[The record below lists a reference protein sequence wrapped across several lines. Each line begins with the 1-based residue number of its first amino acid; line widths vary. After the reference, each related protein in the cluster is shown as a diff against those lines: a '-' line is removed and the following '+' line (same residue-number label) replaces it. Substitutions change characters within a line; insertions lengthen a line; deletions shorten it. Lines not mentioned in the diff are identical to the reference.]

1 MHLGVFML
9 RKIIVLLAVFGFLS
23 MGALASSYPLLVKD
37 DLGRSITLKT
47 EPKRI
52 IAMLPSHTETLFA
65 LGAGAKLVGIDEYS
79 NYPKLETS
87 KIQKV
92 GNGFVP
98 NLEAIAA
105 LKPDLVLADES
116 TSSKLVQNLEKLGIV
131 VYGASAQT
139 YLETFEKIAV
149 LGRMVNRESA
159 ALRLITSMRSEINT
173 ISAKIAGRAKVS
185 AYFEVDPTPYAAG
198 ASSFIGELLTRAGG
212 QNIVP
217 ASLGA
222 FPQISPE
229 LVVNANPS
237 VIIGANLEDLLLRPG
252 WASIAAI
259 KNKRVYNPTGEEN
272 DALSRPGPRLALALK
287 VLVRFL
293 HPDLKF

>member
-1 MHLGVFML
+1 MLKKLVVFL
-9 RKIIVLLAVFGFLS
+9 VACLFS
-23 MGALASSYPLLVKD
+23 SSLASSYPLSITD
-37 DLGRSITLKT
+37 DLGRSITLKS

-92 GNGFVP
+92 GSGFVP

-116 TSSKLVQNLEKLGIV
+116 TSSKLVSSLEKLGIT

-139 YLETFEKIAV
+139 YLETFEKIAA
-149 LGRMVNRESA
+149 LGRMVNREANS
-159 ALRLITSMRSEINT
+159 LRLITGMRSEINS
-173 ISAKIAGRAKVS
+173 IAAKIAGRPRVS

-198 ASSFIGELLTRAGG
+198 PSSFIGEMLSRAGG
-212 QNIVP
+212 INILP
-217 ASLGA
+217 ATLGA
-222 FPQISPE
+222 FPKISPE
-229 LVVNANPS
+229 IVVSSNPS
-237 VIIGANLEDLLLRPG
+237 VIIGAKLEDLLLRPG
-252 WASIAAI
+252 WATIAAV
-259 KNKRVYNPTGEEN
+259 KNNRVYRATSEEN
-272 DALSRPGPRLALALK
+272 DAIVRPGPRLPVALK

-293 HPDLKF
+293 HPDIKF

>member
-1 MHLGVFML
+1 MFN
-9 RKIIVLLAVFGFLS
+9 KIIVFLVVLLFS
-23 MGALASSYPLLVKD
+23 SSLASSYPLSMTD

-52 IAMLPSHTETLFA
+52 IAMLPSHTETIFA

-116 TSSKLVQNLEKLGIV
+116 TSSKLVQNLEKLGIT

-139 YLETFEKIAV
+139 YLETFEKIAS
-149 LGRMVNRESA
+149 LGRMVNRETN
-159 ALRLITSMRSEINT
+159 ALRLITKMRDEINGIT
-173 ISAKIAGRAKVS
+173 AKIASRPRVS
-185 AYFEVDPTPYAAG
+185 VYFEVDPTPYAAG
-198 ASSFIGELLTRAGG
+198 PGSFIGEMLTRAGG
-212 QNIVP
+212 LNILPV
-217 ASLGA
+217 SLGA
-222 FPQISPE
+222 FPKISPE
-229 LVVNANPS
+229 LVVSSNPS
-237 VIIGANLEDLLLRPG
+237 VIIGAKLEDLLLRPG
-252 WASIAAI
+252 WANIMAI
-259 KNKRVYNPTGEEN
+259 KNNRVYDPTGEDN
-272 DALSRPGPRLALALK
+272 DAIVRPGPRLATALK
-287 VLVRFL
+287 ILARFL
-293 HPDLKF
+293 HPDIKF

>member
-1 MHLGVFML
+1 MFNKIMVFFV
-9 RKIIVLLAVFGFLS
+9 VLWFS
-23 MGALASSYPLLVKD
+23 SALASSYPLSMTD

-52 IAMLPSHTETLFA
+52 IAMLPSHTETVFA

-116 TSSKLVQNLEKLGIV
+116 TSSKLVQNLEKLGIT

-139 YLETFEKIAV
+139 YLETFEKIAA
-149 LGRMVNRESA
+149 LGRMLNRETN
-159 ALRLITSMRSEINT
+159 ALRLITKMRDEINGIT
-173 ISAKIAGRAKVS
+173 AKIAGRPRVS

-198 ASSFIGELLTRAGG
+198 PSSFIGEMLTRAGG
-212 QNIVP
+212 LNILP
-217 ASLGA
+217 ISLGA
-222 FPQISPE
+222 FPKISPE
-229 LVVNANPS
+229 LVVSSNPS
-237 VIIGANLEDLLLRPG
+237 VIIGAKLEDLLLRPG
-252 WASIAAI
+252 WANIAAV
-259 KNKRVYNPTGEEN
+259 KNNRVYDPSGEEN
-272 DALSRPGPRLALALK
+272 DAIVRPGPRLATALK
-287 VLVRFL
+287 ILVRYL
-293 HPDLKF
+293 HPDVKF